1 MTGFNKNDN
10 LGFNFRQATIG
21 KVYTQ
26 ILPQIFNR
34 NLHIFEKCWLKCEI
48 TKNTKL
54 PKNLLTAILT
64 TDTK

>member
-1 MTGFNKNDN
+1 M
-10 LGFNFRQATIG
+10 QAVIV
-21 KVYTQ
+21 KVDTQ
-26 ILPQIFNR
+26 ILFKISNK
-34 NLHIFEKCWLKCEI
+34 NLHIFEKLLIKCEI

>member
-1 MTGFNKNDN
+1 M
-10 LGFNFRQATIG
+10 QAVIV
-21 KVYTQ
+21 KVDTQ
-26 ILPQIFNR
+26 ILFKISNK
-34 NLHIFEKCWLKCEI
+34 NLHIFEKLLIKSEI